1 MGHELTGKVAVVTGA
16 SSGLGRG
23 IAVGFARAGAKVVI
37 GDLVETS
44 APGGFDE
51 RPELTTAEL
60 IASFGGEAAFQPCD
74 VSKVVQVSRLV
85 ETAVE
90 RFGHLDIFVNN
101 AGVYRGGAFLEQ
113 SEADLDACLDV
124 IVKGTWFGAQAAIQ
138 RFLAQ
143 GGGGNLINIVST
155 AGLRGH
161 VGQAAYNTAKGAQAM
176 LTRSLAL
183 EYAAHA
189 LRVNGVC
196 PTYMRTAMSRSGVES
211 PFSDYVRRV
220 VPLGRWGEIS
230 DVVEL
235 TLFLASDASSFI
247 HGALIPLD
255 GGETLGVAPRADG

>member
-16 SSGLGRG
+16 SSGFGRG
-23 IAVGFARAGAKVVI
+23 IAVGFARAGAKVVV
-37 GDLVETS
+37 GDLIETS
-44 APGGFDE
+44 AAGGFDE
-51 RPELTTAEL
+51 RPELTTAQL
-60 IASFGGEAAFQPCD
+60 IADLGGEAVFQACD
-74 VSKVVQVSRLV
+74 VSKATDVSRLV
-85 ETAVE
+85 GAAVE
-90 RFGHLDIFVNN
+90 RFGRLDILVNN
-101 AGVYRGGAFLEQ
+101 AGVYRGGAFHEQ

-124 IVKGTWFGAQAAIQ
+124 IVKGTWFGAQAAIR
-138 RFLAQ
+138 RFLEQ

-183 EYAAHA
+183 EYASQGI
-189 LRVNGVC
+189 RVNGVC
-196 PTYMRTAMSRSGVES
+196 PTYVKTAMSRPGFEG
-211 PFSDYVRRV
+211 PFSEYVRRV

-255 GGETLGVAPRADG
+255 GGETLGAVPRMHA